1 LNPVHVISLSRSA
14 DRRASF
20 ARNNGHIPFTFVDAV
35 DGSTLTRAEVE
46 ATGHFLPGLHY
57 TAGAY
62 GAALSHLTL
71 WQQAAQGP
79 ASMTIAEDDAVF
91 RHDFESAQAR
101 LLDSLTPGW
110 DFVLWGWNFDSLL
123 SLRPLPGLFGTM
135 GFDATRLLPDL
146 AGFQAA
152 TNPPSAFRLAYG
164 FGLPCYSVSPAGA
177 AKLIAACF
185 PLRDFGMHVPIA
197 GNIRNE
203 GIDIATNRVY
213 GALEAFAS
221 FPPLVVTPND
231 RTRSTI
237 QNGAP
242 LKG

>member
-1 LNPVHVISLSRSA
+1 MNPVRVISLARTP
-14 DRRASF
+14 DRRAVFTAANS
-20 ARNNGHIPFTFVDAV
+20 HIPFTFVDAV
-35 DGSTLTRAEVE
+35 DGAALTRADIE
-46 ATGHFLPGLHY
+46 ATGRFGPGLHY
-57 TAGAY
+57 SAGAY
-62 GAALSHLTL
+62 GAALSHLKQ
-71 WQQAAQGP
+71 WEDAAR
-79 ASMTIAEDDAVF
+79 ASAPTTIAEDDAVF

-101 LLDSLTPGW
+101 LLAGLAPEW
-110 DFVLWGWNFDSLL
+110 EFVLWGWNFDSLL
-123 SLRPLPGLFGTM
+123 SLKPLPGLFGTM

-164 FGLPCYSVSPAGA
+164 FGLPAYTVSPAGA
-177 AKLIAACF
+177 ARLIAACF
-185 PLRDFGMHVPIA
+185 PLQDFGMYVPIA

-213 GALEAFAS
+213 GAMQAFAS

-231 RTRSTI
+231 RARSTI
-237 QNGAP
+237 QNGAV